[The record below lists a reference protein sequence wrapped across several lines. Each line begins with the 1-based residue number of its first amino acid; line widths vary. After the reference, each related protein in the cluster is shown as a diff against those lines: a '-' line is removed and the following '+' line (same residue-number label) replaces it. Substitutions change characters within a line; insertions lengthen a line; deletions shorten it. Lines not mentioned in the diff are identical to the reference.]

1 MTGQKLR
8 PDRSSF
14 ERQSG
19 GNPSLTPGIIP
30 PLEALTRKLAVLP
43 ASLAAVFRAPE
54 STAHLPG
61 RVVELLRAQD
71 RAAERLIIYVQLAL
85 AAALAVLYVLAPRP
99 ADAPMTML
107 APVPLALAAYT
118 LFALVRLAVAQR
130 GPLPDWFVIP
140 SIIADMS
147 LLLGLIWSFHLQYG
161 EPPAFSLKVPSILY
175 LFVFIALRAL
185 RFDHRYV
192 LAAGLTAALGWA
204 LLTVAAVVKS
214 ADGAVTRN
222 FVAYITGN
230 RILIGAE
237 VDKIVAI
244 LLVSAVLTLSARRA
258 QQTLLTAVREEAA
271 GREIKR
277 FLSQGVAEQISMS
290 EELIEA
296 GHAAEREAAIMMLDI
311 RGFTPFSTTVPA
323 GEVVRML
330 TSFHARIVPIVQA
343 NNGVVDK
350 FLGDGVIVTF
360 GAVAPSRTAAAD
372 ALRALD
378 SILDASLAWQ
388 RSLQGMGLK
397 KPLQVNAAVAVGTV
411 VFATL
416 GDATRLEYTVIGE
429 AVNLAAKLEKHNKV
443 ERTRALLPA
452 ATLLAARAQ
461 GYRPA
466 VEPSLRPGAAV
477 AGVSEPIDLYGYPA

>member
-1 MTGQKLR
+1 MSALATRLAR
-8 PDRSSF
+8 MP
-14 ERQSG
+14 G
-19 GNPSLTPGIIP
+19 GILS
-30 PLEALTRKLAVLP
+30 A
-43 ASLAAVFRAPE
+43 FRAPE
-54 STAHLPG
+54 STARLPA
-61 RVVELLRAQD
+61 RVVELLHAQD
-71 RAAERLIIYVQLAL
+71 RAAERLIIYVQLGLATAL
-85 AAALAVLYVLAPRP
+85 AILYVLAPRP

-107 APVPLALAAYT
+107 APVPIALATYT
-118 LFALVRLAVAQR
+118 SFALIRLLMSQR
-130 GPLPDWFVIP
+130 GPLPGWFVIP

-192 LAAGLTAALGWA
+192 LAAGLTAAVGWA
-204 LLTVAAVVKS
+204 ALTTAAVFQS
-214 ADGAVTRN
+214 PEGAVTHN
-222 FVAYITGN
+222 FVAYVGGN
-230 RILIGAE
+230 RILVGAE

-244 LLVSAVLTLSARRA
+244 LLVTAVLTVGARRA

-277 FLSQGVAEQISMS
+277 FLSRGVAEQISMS

-296 GHAAEREAAIMMLDI
+296 GHAAERDAAIMMIDI
-311 RGFTPFSTTVPA
+311 RGFTPFSTTVPP

-330 TSFHARIVPIVQA
+330 TSFHARIVPIVQDY
-343 NNGVVDK
+343 NGVVDK
-350 FLGDGVIVTF
+350 FLGDGVMVTF
-360 GAVAPSRTAAAD
+360 GAVAPSETAAAD

-378 SILDASLAWQ
+378 KILAEAMAWQ
-388 RSLQGMGLK
+388 MSLEDLGLK
-397 KPLQVNAAVAVGTV
+397 TPLHVNAAVASGTV

-443 ERTRALLPA
+443 ERTRAILPA
-452 ATLLAARAQ
+452 HTLKAARAQ
-461 GYRPA
+461 GYVPA
-466 VEPSLRPGAAV
+466 VEPEARPGAKV
-477 AGVSEPIDLYGYPA
+477 AGVTEPIDLYGYPA

>member
-1 MTGQKLR
+1 MQTL
-8 PDRSSF
+8 
-14 ERQSG
+14 
-19 GNPSLTPGIIP
+19 
-30 PLEALTRKLAVLP
+30 LARLSTVP
-43 ASLAAVFRAPE
+43 ANTMAAFRAPE
-54 STAHLPG
+54 STMRLPP
-61 RVVELLRAQD
+61 RVVDLLHAQD
-71 RAAERLIIYVQLAL
+71 RAAERLIIYVQLGL

-99 ADAPMTML
+99 EDAPMTML
-107 APVPLALAAYT
+107 APVPFALAAYA
-118 LFALVRLAVAQR
+118 LFALVRLLLSWR
-130 GPLPDWFVIP
+130 GPLPGWFVIP
-140 SIIADMS
+140 SIVADMS

-192 LAAGLTAALGWA
+192 LAAGLTAAIGWA
-204 LLTVAAVVKS
+204 LLTMAAIAES
-214 ADGAVTRN
+214 PEGAVTSN

-244 LLVSAVLTLSARRA
+244 LLVTAVLTVGARRA

-277 FLSQGVAEQISMS
+277 FLSRGVAEQISMS

-296 GHAAEREAAIMMLDI
+296 GHAAERAAAIMMIDI
-311 RGFTPFSTTVPA
+311 RGFTPFSTTVPPA
-323 GEVVRML
+323 EVVRML

-343 NNGVVDK
+343 NSGVVDK
-350 FLGDGVIVTF
+350 FLGDGVMVTF
-360 GAVAPSRTAAAD
+360 GAVAPSKSAAAD

-378 SILDASLAWQ
+378 AILEEALAWQ
-388 RSLQGMGLK
+388 RSLAGLGLK
-397 KPLQVNAAVAVGTV
+397 TPLHVNAAVASGTV

-429 AVNLAAKLEKHNKV
+429 AVNLAAKLEKHNKA
-443 ERTRALLPA
+443 EKTRALLPA
-452 ATLLAARAQ
+452 ATLKEARAQ
-461 GYRPA
+461 GYEPA
-466 VEPSLRPGAAV
+466 VEPQLRPGAQV
-477 AGVSEPIDLYGYPA
+477 AGVSDPIDLFGYPT

>member
-1 MTGQKLR
+1 MQALATRLASM
-8 PDRSSF
+8 P
-14 ERQSG
+14 G
-19 GNPSLTPGIIP
+19 G
-30 PLEALTRKLAVLP
+30 VV
-43 ASLAAVFRAPE
+43 AAFRAPE
-54 STAHLPG
+54 STMHLPA

-71 RAAERLIIYVQLAL
+71 RDAERLIIYVQLGL

-107 APVPLALAAYT
+107 APVPFALAAYT
-118 LFALVRLAVAQR
+118 AFALIRLLMSRR
-130 GPLPDWFVIP
+130 GALPGWFVIP
-140 SIIADMS
+140 SIVADMS

-192 LAAGLTAALGWA
+192 LAAGLTAVIGWA
-204 LLTVAAVVKS
+204 LLTTVAVAES
-214 ADGAVTRN
+214 PDEAVTRN

-244 LLVSAVLTLSARRA
+244 LLVTAVLTVGARRA
-258 QQTLLTAVREEAA
+258 QQTLLTAVREETA

-277 FLSQGVAEQISMS
+277 FLSRGVAEQISMS
-290 EELIEA
+290 DELIEA
-296 GHAAEREAAIMMLDI
+296 GHAAERAAAIMMIDI
-311 RGFTPFSTTVPA
+311 RGFTSFSTTVPPA
-323 GEVVRML
+323 EVVRML
-330 TSFHARIVPIVQA
+330 TSFHARIVPIVQDY
-343 NNGVVDK
+343 NGVVDK
-350 FLGDGVIVTF
+350 FLGDGVMVTF
-360 GAVAPSRTAAAD
+360 GAVAPSETAAAD

-378 SILDASLAWQ
+378 RILAEAMAWQ
-388 RSLQGMGLK
+388 RSLEDLGLK
-397 KPLQVNAAVAVGTV
+397 TPLHVNAAVASGTV

-443 ERTRALLPA
+443 EKTRALLPA
-452 ATLLAARAQ
+452 ATLREARAQ
-461 GYRPA
+461 GYEPA
-466 VEPSLRPGAAV
+466 VEPQSRPGAQV
-477 AGVSEPIDLYGYPA
+477 AGVTEPIDLYGYPA

>member
-1 MTGQKLR
+1 MQTL
-8 PDRSSF
+8 
-14 ERQSG
+14 
-19 GNPSLTPGIIP
+19 
-30 PLEALTRKLAVLP
+30 LARLSTVP
-43 ASLAAVFRAPE
+43 ANTMAAFRAPE
-54 STAHLPG
+54 STMRLPP
-61 RVVELLRAQD
+61 RVVDLLHAQD
-71 RAAERLIIYVQLAL
+71 RAAERLIIYVQLGL

-99 ADAPMTML
+99 EDAPMTML
-107 APVPLALAAYT
+107 APVPFALAAYA
-118 LFALVRLAVAQR
+118 LFALVRLLLSWR
-130 GPLPDWFVIP
+130 GPLPGWFVIP
-140 SIIADMS
+140 SIVADMS

-192 LAAGLTAALGWA
+192 LAAGLTAAIGWA
-204 LLTVAAVVKS
+204 LLTMAAIAES
-214 ADGAVTRN
+214 PEGAVTSN

-244 LLVSAVLTLSARRA
+244 LLVTAVLTVGARRA

-277 FLSQGVAEQISMS
+277 FLSRGVAEQISMS

-296 GHAAEREAAIMMLDI
+296 GHAAERAAAIMMIDI
-311 RGFTPFSTTVPA
+311 RGFTPFSTTVPPA
-323 GEVVRML
+323 EVVRML

-343 NNGVVDK
+343 NSGVVDK
-350 FLGDGVIVTF
+350 FLGDGVMVTF
-360 GAVAPSRTAAAD
+360 GAVAPSKSAAAD

-378 SILDASLAWQ
+378 AILEEALAWQ
-388 RSLQGMGLK
+388 RSLAGLGLK
-397 KPLQVNAAVAVGTV
+397 TPLHVNAAVASGTV

-429 AVNLAAKLEKHNKV
+429 AVNLAAKLEKHNKA
-443 ERTRALLPA
+443 EKTRALLPA
-452 ATLLAARAQ
+452 ATLKEARAQ
-461 GYRPA
+461 GYEPA
-466 VEPSLRPGAAV
+466 VEPQLRPGAQV
-477 AGVSEPIDLYGYPA
+477 AGVSDPIDLFGYPA

>member
-1 MTGQKLR
+1 MQALATRLASM
-8 PDRSSF
+8 P
-14 ERQSG
+14 G
-19 GNPSLTPGIIP
+19 GI
-30 PLEALTRKLAVLP
+30 V
-43 ASLAAVFRAPE
+43 AAFRAPE
-54 STAHLPG
+54 LTMHLPA
-61 RVVELLRAQD
+61 RVVGLLHAQD
-71 RAAERLIIYVQLAL
+71 RAAERLIIYVQLGL

-118 LFALVRLAVAQR
+118 LFALVRLALSQR
-130 GPLPDWFVIP
+130 GPLPGWFVIP
-140 SIIADMS
+140 SIVADMA
-147 LLLGLIWSFHLQYG
+147 LLLGLIWSFHMQYG

-192 LAAGLTAALGWA
+192 LAAGLTAAIGWA
-204 LLTVAAVVKS
+204 ALTIAAVAES
-214 ADGAVTRN
+214 AEGAVTHN
-222 FVAYITGN
+222 FVAYVTGN

-244 LLVSAVLTLSARRA
+244 LLVTAVLTVGARRA

-271 GREIKR
+271 GREIRR
-277 FLSQGVAEQISMS
+277 FLSRGVADQISMS

-296 GHAAEREAAIMMLDI
+296 GHAAERDAAIMMIDI
-311 RGFTPFSTTVPA
+311 RGFTPFSTTVPP

-330 TSFHARIVPIVQA
+330 TSFHARIVPIVQDHS
-343 NNGVVDK
+343 GVVDK
-350 FLGDGVIVTF
+350 FLGDGVMVTF
-360 GAVAPSRTAAAD
+360 GAVAPCETAAAD

-378 SILDASLAWQ
+378 RILDEALAWQ
-388 RSLQGMGLK
+388 HSLAGLGLK
-397 KPLQVNAAVAVGTV
+397 TPLQVNAAVASGPV

-452 ATLLAARAQ
+452 ATLKVACAQ
-461 GYRPA
+461 GYTPA
-466 VEPSLRPGAAV
+466 LAPQLRAGAHV
-477 AGVSEPIDLYGYPA
+477 AGVTEPIDLYGYPL

>member
-1 MTGQKLR
+1 M
-8 PDRSSF
+8 P
-14 ERQSG
+14 G
-19 GNPSLTPGIIP
+19 GI
-30 PLEALTRKLAVLP
+30 
-43 ASLAAVFRAPE
+43 LAAFRAPE
-54 STAHLPG
+54 STARLPA
-61 RVVELLRAQD
+61 RVVGLLRAQD
-71 RAAERLIIYVQLAL
+71 RAAERLIIYVQLGL

-107 APVPLALAAYT
+107 APVPLALGAYAG
-118 LFALVRLAVAQR
+118 FALARLLLSWR
-130 GPLPDWFVIP
+130 GPLPGWFVIP
-140 SIIADMS
+140 SIVADMS

-192 LAAGLTAALGWA
+192 LAAGLTAAIGWGI
-204 LLTVAAVVKS
+204 LTVAAVS
-214 ADGAVTRN
+214 ESPEGAVTRN
-222 FVAYITGN
+222 FVAYITQN

-244 LLVSAVLTLSARRA
+244 LLVTAVLTVGARRA

-277 FLSQGVAEQISMS
+277 FLSRGVADQIASS

-296 GHAAEREAAIMMLDI
+296 GHAAEREAAIMMIDI
-311 RGFTPFSTTVPA
+311 RGFTPFSTTVPPA
-323 GEVVRML
+323 EVVQML

-343 NNGVVDK
+343 NSGVVDK
-350 FLGDGVIVTF
+350 FLGDGVMVTF
-360 GAVAPSRTAAAD
+360 GAVAQSATAAAD

-378 SILDASLAWQ
+378 AILEEALAWQ
-388 RSLQGMGLK
+388 RSLEGLGLK
-397 KPLQVNAAVAVGTV
+397 SPLHVNAAVASGTV

-429 AVNLAAKLEKHNKV
+429 AVNLAAKLEKHNKA
-443 ERTRALLPA
+443 EKTRALLPA
-452 ATLLAARAQ
+452 ATLKKARAQ
-461 GYRPA
+461 GYEPA
-466 VEPSLRPGAAV
+466 VEPHSRPGARV
-477 AGVSEPIDLYGYPA
+477 AGVSDPIDLFGYPA

>member
-1 MTGQKLR
+1 M
-8 PDRSSF
+8 P
-14 ERQSG
+14 G
-19 GNPSLTPGIIP
+19 GI
-30 PLEALTRKLAVLP
+30 
-43 ASLAAVFRAPE
+43 LAAFRAPE
-54 STAHLPG
+54 STARLPA

-71 RAAERLIIYVQLAL
+71 RAAERLIIYVQLGL

-107 APVPLALAAYT
+107 APVPLALGAYAG
-118 LFALVRLAVAQR
+118 FALARLLLSWR
-130 GPLPDWFVIP
+130 GPLPGWFVIP
-140 SIIADMS
+140 SIVADMS

-192 LAAGLTAALGWA
+192 LAAGLTAAIGWGV
-204 LLTVAAVVKS
+204 LTVAAVS
-214 ADGAVTRN
+214 ESPEGAVTRN
-222 FVAYITGN
+222 FVAYITQN

-244 LLVSAVLTLSARRA
+244 LLVTAVLTVGARRA

-277 FLSQGVAEQISMS
+277 FLSRGVADQIASS

-296 GHAAEREAAIMMLDI
+296 GHAAEREAAIMMIDI
-311 RGFTPFSTTVPA
+311 RGFTPFSTTVPPS
-323 GEVVRML
+323 EVVQML

-343 NNGVVDK
+343 NSGVVDK
-350 FLGDGVIVTF
+350 FLGDGVMVTF
-360 GAVAPSRTAAAD
+360 GAVAPSATAAAD

-378 SILDASLAWQ
+378 AILDEALAWQ
-388 RSLQGMGLK
+388 RSLEGLGLK
-397 KPLQVNAAVAVGTV
+397 SPLHVNAAVASGTV

-429 AVNLAAKLEKHNKV
+429 AVNLAAKLEKHNKA
-443 ERTRALLPA
+443 EKTRALLPA
-452 ATLLAARAQ
+452 ATLKKARAQ
-461 GYRPA
+461 GYEPA
-466 VEPSLRPGAAV
+466 VEPHSRPGARV
-477 AGVSEPIDLYGYPA
+477 AGVSDPIDLFGYPA